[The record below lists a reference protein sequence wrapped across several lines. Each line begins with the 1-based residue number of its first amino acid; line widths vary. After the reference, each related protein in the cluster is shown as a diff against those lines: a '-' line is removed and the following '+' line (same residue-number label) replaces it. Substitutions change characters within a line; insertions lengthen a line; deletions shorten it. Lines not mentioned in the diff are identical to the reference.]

1 MDWSMAPWSGPRVLS
16 PALQTTTTTEESL
29 RAKDQR
35 EKKNRS
41 GRKRKYK
48 AEGFVSKVLSWE
60 TDSECFHLTYG

>member
-35 EKKNRS
+35 EKKKQIWQEEKVQSRGLCVES
-41 GRKRKYK
+41 
-48 AEGFVSKVLSWE
+48 AELGNGF
-60 TDSECFHLTYG
+60 